1 MDCDVHLAMHAL
13 TVADVTRIATEAARE
28 QSSTL
33 QVVGVTIGGE
43 GNYAEVIVNIAG
55 CRAEPCRFSVGVFR
69 DAPEEALHQE
79 IAGQLR
85 RHIREHA
92 G

>member
-1 MDCDVHLAMHAL
+1 MPAL
-13 TVADVTRIATEAARE
+13 TVTDVTRIATEVARE
-28 QSSTL
+28 QSPTL

-69 DAPEEALHQE
+69 DAPEATLHQE

-85 RHIREHA
+85 RHIREHT
-92 G
+92 GSPG

>member
-1 MDCDVHLAMHAL
+1 MHAL

-28 QSSTL
+28 QSSAL
-33 QVVGVTIGGE
+33 QVVGVTLGGE
-43 GNYAEVIVNIAG
+43 GSYAEVIVNIAG

-69 DAPEEALHQE
+69 DAPEAALHQE
-79 IAGQLR
+79 IAGKLR
-85 RHIREHA
+85 QHIREHT

>member
-1 MDCDVHLAMHAL
+1 MHAL
-13 TVADVTRIATEAARE
+13 TVTDVTRIATEAARE

-33 QVVGVTIGGE
+33 QVVGVTLGGE
-43 GNYAEVIVNIAG
+43 GNYTEVIVNVAG
-55 CRAEPCRFSVGVFR
+55 CRTEPCRFSVGVFR
-69 DAPEEALHQE
+69 DATEAVLHEE
-79 IAGQLR
+79 IAGKLR